1 MIADFCTKPLQGAL
15 FLKYRDIIMNRKN
28 KNMSKSNY
36 RLPRKTTHGSQE
48 CFIDKGKADQEG
60 EKSDVKILQDSNNC
74 DFLKVNKT

>member
-1 MIADFCTKPLQGAL
+1 MIVDFCTKPLNIAL

-28 KNMSKSNY
+28 TNMSNTNH
-36 RLPRKTTHGSQE
+36 RLPQKTTHGSQE

-60 EKSDVKILQDSNNC
+60 EKSGVKILQDSNNC